1 MLQKTGSTARHSYNT
16 SCRVNE
22 HGYMNLTVLSWKII
36 VKRTKIITLC
46 HEDMKKPSFE
56 ALHHS
61 VKWPLAPT
69 YGILTGASGE

>member
-1 MLQKTGSTARHSYNT
+1 
-16 SCRVNE
+16 
-22 HGYMNLTVLSWKII
+22 MNLTVLSWKTI